1 MGMVLKQGIGY
12 QAVKQLR
19 FDEGYIASNIESVGN
34 EQYLLYFGRP
44 HVYDYETG
52 IEARGLMKIGRGKY
66 LTALLRGRNQPGV
79 DFRIYATIVVSTNA
93 ETHMIE
99 RVAQDLFKDRNV
111 KGSQGQRELYNIS
124 DEELF
129 LVVNDIAE
137 VAVDCH
143 GINVKCA
150 TFYHNDRVA
159 QILNFDEVREES
171 TAYASLSGLM

>member
-1 MGMVLKQGIGY
+1 MVKGIGY

-19 FDEGYIASNIESVGN
+19 FDEGYIASTIESTGN
-34 EQYLLYFGRP
+34 EQYILYFGRP
-44 HVYDYETG
+44 HLYDYETG
-52 IEARGLMKIGRGKY
+52 TEARGLMKIGRGKY

-79 DFRIYATIVVSTNA
+79 DFRIYATIIVSTNA

-111 KGSQGQRELYNIS
+111 KGSQGQRELYSIS

-143 GINVKCA
+143 DINVLSVNFFEDDKL
-150 TFYHNDRVA
+150 A
-159 QILNFDEVREES
+159 QVLEFADLE
-171 TAYASLSGLM
+171 A

>member
-1 MGMVLKQGIGY
+1 MVKGIGY

-19 FDEGYIASNIESVGN
+19 FDEGYIASTIESKGN
-34 EQYLLYFGRP
+34 EQYILYFGRP
-44 HVYDYETG
+44 HLYDYETG
-52 IEARGLMKIGRGKY
+52 IEARGLIKIGRGKY

-79 DFRIYATIVVSTNA
+79 DFRIYATIIVSTNA

-111 KGSQGQRELYNIS
+111 KGSQGQRELYSIS

-143 GINVKCA
+143 DINVLSVRFFEDDKL
-150 TFYHNDRVA
+150 A
-159 QILNFDEVREES
+159 QVLEFADLE
-171 TAYASLSGLM
+171 A